1 VKGAAYLIDETGK
14 RYLDACGGAAVS
26 SLGHDN
32 KAVRA
37 ASSRQ
42 RMESISYA
50 HTGLLTNKPTE
61 ELATYLIARAPKCTG
76 EWGVMFLGSSSEAA
90 SPANTIWK
98 IASPAACI

>member
-14 RYLDACGGAAVS
+14 RYFDACGGAAVS

-37 ASSRQ
+37 ASARQ
-42 RMESISYA
+42 IESISYA
-50 HTGLLTNKPTE
+50 HTGLFTNKPTE
-61 ELATYLIARAPKCTG
+61 ELASYLISRAPKCTG
-76 EWGVMFLGSSSEAA
+76 EWRVMFLGSSSEAA

-98 IASPAACI
+98 IANPSACI